1 MWLLEND
8 FIIFISLLE
17 PTKSLT
23 TYRKSVDFME
33 TCEKIRYLRKEHEL
47 SQKDMAEKLQMSVNG
62 YSKIERGE
70 TDLNI
75 QRLKQIA
82 DIFGVSPRE
91 LIPQGSNN
99 LVCFINHGE
108 TYTGNTFANDERDL
122 ESEIEK
128 LHLIIRHKDELLAS
142 QERELESL
150 RKVLAFLDNK
160 PS

>member
-1 MWLLEND
+1 
-8 FIIFISLLE
+8 
-17 PTKSLT
+17 
-23 TYRKSVDFME
+23 ME
-33 TCEKIRYLRKEHEL
+33 TCEKIRSLRKENKL

-70 TDLNI
+70 TELNM

-91 LIPQGSNN
+91 LVPQGGNN
-99 LVCFINHGE
+99 LVCFISNGYGETYHSE
-108 TYTGNTFANDERDL
+108 TYTGNTFANRRNDL
-122 ESEIEK
+122 ENEITQLK
-128 LHLIIRHKDELLAS
+128 LIIRHKDELLAS

-150 RKVLAFLDNK
+150 RKILEFLDKK